1 MSSIHN
7 FKQGDIITRVEP
19 SKAGDRSYMGN
30 KLILIGIANAQIY
43 YENPESVTAIL
54 TGTTM
59 SNVALDQWS
68 EGWELYVDP
77 RTLYKKVTI
86 TEDGIK

>member
-7 FKQGDIITRVEP
+7 FKQGDVITRTKP
-19 SKAGDRSYMGN
+19 SGRGDRSYMGDRM
-30 KLILIGIANAQIY
+30 IFIGIANAQIY
-43 YENPESVTAIL
+43 YENSSSFISRL

-59 SNVALDQWS
+59 SNVALDEWS

-77 RTLYKKVTI
+77 KTLLTKVTLTGDAI
-86 TEDGIK
+86 I

>member
-7 FKQGDIITRVEP
+7 FKQGDVITRVKP
-19 SKAGDRSYMGN
+19 SNNGDRSYMGDRM
-30 KLILIGIANAQIY
+30 IFIGIANAQIY
-43 YENPESVTAIL
+43 YENSSSITARL

-77 RTLYKKVTI
+77 RTLLTKVTLTGDAI
-86 TEDGIK
+86 I

>member
-7 FKQGDIITRVEP
+7 FKQGDVITRVKP
-19 SKAGDRSYMGN
+19 ADNGDRSYMGD
-30 KLILIGIANAQIY
+30 KLIFIGIANAQIY
-43 YENPESVTAIL
+43 YENPESITARL
-54 TGTTM
+54 TGTIM
-59 SNVALDQWS
+59 SNVSLDQWS

-77 RTLYKKVTI
+77 KTLYKKVTI